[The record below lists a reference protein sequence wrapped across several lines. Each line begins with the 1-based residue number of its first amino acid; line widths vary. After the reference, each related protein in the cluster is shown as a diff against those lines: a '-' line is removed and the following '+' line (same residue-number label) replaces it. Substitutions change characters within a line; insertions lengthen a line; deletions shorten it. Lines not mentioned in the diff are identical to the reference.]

1 MHHAAPRLTTI
12 LVPAALAVNALAQPT
27 IPAEFDAPGAT
38 LDRLFTIGG
47 VAGFTVTES
56 AQTLFQGGSLQLDIG
71 FNAGGFFSFQNVG
84 IGAQNVSG
92 GAFSP
97 EPGADTFSVTID
109 APSPSV
115 GGLRLLVTLR
125 DDDNNDGVVDL
136 GDDDEWLSSPVAIT
150 PGLDVYNIPLSAFT
164 DANPGD
170 GDDLPNIASGAA
182 GTMILTIETAESL
195 PGGRVTQPISVHLD
209 HAGVYSGDQSLPGV
223 GPCNAAD
230 LADPLG
236 ALDFSDVLAFLSAF
250 GSQSPSADLAPP
262 AGSFD
267 FTDVIAFL
275 TAFGSGCP

>member
-1 MHHAAPRLTTI
+1 MRHTTPRLTTI
-12 LVPAALAVNALAQPT
+12 LVPAALAACAVAQPS

-56 AQTLFQGGSLQLDIG
+56 AQTVFQGGSLQLDIG
-71 FNAGGFFSFQNVG
+71 FNDGGFFSFQNVG

-97 EPGADTFSVTID
+97 APGADTFSVTID
-109 APSPSV
+109 APSPAV

-136 GDDDEWLSSPVAIT
+136 GDDDEWLSSPVPIA
-150 PGLDVYNIPLSAFT
+150 PGLAVYNIPLSSFA

-170 GDDLPNIASGAA
+170 GDDLPNIASGSA
-182 GTMILTIETAESL
+182 GTMILTIETGESL
-195 PGGRVTQPISVHLD
+195 PGGRITQPITVYLD
-209 HAGVYSGDQSLPGV
+209 HAGVYAGDQSLPSA
-223 GPCNAAD
+223 GPCNSAD
-230 LADPLG
+230 LAEPLG
-236 ALDFSDVLAFLSAF
+236 VLDFSDVLAFLGAF
-250 GSQSPSADLAPP
+250 GAQDPVADLAPP
-262 AGSFD
+262 IGSFD

-275 TAFGSGCP
+275 TAFGGGCP